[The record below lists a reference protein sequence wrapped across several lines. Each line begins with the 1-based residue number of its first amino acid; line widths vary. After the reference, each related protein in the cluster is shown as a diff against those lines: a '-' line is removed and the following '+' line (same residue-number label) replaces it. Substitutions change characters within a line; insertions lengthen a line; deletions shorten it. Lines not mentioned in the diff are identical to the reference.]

1 MIFSVVIYNRIL
13 SARFSEVRICDML
26 SNFLSQSGEKMEEW
40 VWDTCIKSFDFV
52 TKLFVDEY
60 VLKA

>member
-40 VWDTCIKSFDFV
+40 VRDTWIKSFDFV